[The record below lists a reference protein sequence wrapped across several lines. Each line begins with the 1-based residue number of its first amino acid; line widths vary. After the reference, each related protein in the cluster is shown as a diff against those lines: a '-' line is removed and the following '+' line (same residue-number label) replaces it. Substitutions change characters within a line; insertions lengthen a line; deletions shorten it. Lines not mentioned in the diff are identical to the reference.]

1 MFYCLYE
8 NTCYCSVAPTYGGA
22 LVGLL
27 AYRRRRYALTPA
39 YNQDK
44 PAMRVKLLYATHR
57 VIPHS

>member
-39 YNQDK
+39 YNYC
-44 PAMRVKLLYATHR
+44 ANERRTKLAC
-57 VIPHS
+57 VIPSAANNH